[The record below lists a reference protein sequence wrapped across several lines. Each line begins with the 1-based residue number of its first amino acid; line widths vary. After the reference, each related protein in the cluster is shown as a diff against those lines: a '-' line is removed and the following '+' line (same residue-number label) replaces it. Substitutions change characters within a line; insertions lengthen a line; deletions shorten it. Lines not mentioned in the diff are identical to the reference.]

1 MEGVSTK
8 QPARMTLPRPPAGS
22 GGFASWSFHCAYW
35 GAYIIFVG
43 LFALRVAPTPGRC
56 YRAPPLRL
64 PLGPDNFG
72 PPNLSPD
79 NNLLRSF
86 LSFASIVLLLNGSW
100 TRVTGRVFS
109 AAILLLSFSIESRG
123 EREIP
128 RRVFFARLSA
138 PATIKQGRGEG
149 REVSHG
155 SRARLMGT
163 QFVAAAAYR
172 RVYEAAALFRFYFGK
187 NLAAYVTARI
197 YARRAQWGPPPCDL
211 PSSPSLAFASSL
223 SPRFRHRY
231 RCYYYY
237 HRCTVLHLSTQEDER
252 RVQGGDR
259 ARED

>member
-86 LSFASIVLLLNGSW
+86 LSFASIVLLLNAHSGVRLRA
-100 TRVTGRVFS
+100 TFLRLRR
-109 AAILLLSFSIESRG
+109 SRLPLPF
-123 EREIP
+123 RPDFATDIVVIIIIIVAPSCTYPP
-128 RRVFFARLSA
+128 RR
-138 PATIKQGRGEG
+138 TRGGCREG
-149 REVSHG
+149 
-155 SRARLMGT
+155 
-163 QFVAAAAYR
+163 
-172 RVYEAAALFRFYFGK
+172 
-187 NLAAYVTARI
+187 I
-197 YARRAQWGPPPCDL
+197 
-211 PSSPSLAFASSL
+211 
-223 SPRFRHRY
+223 
-231 RCYYYY
+231 
-237 HRCTVLHLSTQEDER
+237 
-252 RVQGGDR
+252 
-259 ARED
+259 ARERIDGRAGATPWMSVEHRQTSSR